1 MTTNPIDTAA
11 GTTAAPTSATT
22 SATTSVTTSATT
34 RPAQGTPAPGMLSPR
49 RAGLALA
56 TMFLGS
62 FSLVTAE
69 FLPPGVLTPVAQDL
83 GVSEGVVGLSVSVTA
98 LTALATALGLSSLF
112 RNTDRRTLLV
122 VLALGAVASNVLVAL
137 APGIVVLMAARL
149 LLGAALGGY
158 WSMSLVIATQLV
170 PADRVG
176 RGMMIVNGGTT
187 VATVAGVPLGVILS
201 AAAGWRVVFL
211 VAAAV
216 TAVTAVAM
224 RVALPPVAPSPGI
237 GWSATGRALR
247 SPGVALGLLSL
258 VAVIGGHFVGF
269 TYVRPALS
277 LLPGSDVGTVAVL
290 LALFGVGGLVGNV
303 VVGTVVDRHLPL
315 MLLAVPVTIGAG
327 VAAVGLA
334 AAFPVL
340 AYPAVLLWG
349 TAFGGLLNVVQVWIT
364 RLLPGQ
370 VEAGSGLV
378 VVAFQT
384 AIILGSAVGGLGVD
398 AVGVAWTYLVA
409 AVVAVAGGVL
419 VRSTL
424 PRRNSD
430 GVAPV

>member
-11 GTTAAPTSATT
+11 APAPAATPTMTPDTTPET
-22 SATTSVTTSATT
+22 
-34 RPAQGTPAPGMLSPR
+34 TPAPAAPGPLPR
-49 RAGLALA
+49 RRAALALA

-83 GVSEGVVGLSVSVTA
+83 GVSEGVVGLSVSATA
-98 LTALATALGLSSLF
+98 LTALLTALVLGSLF
-112 RNTDRRTLLV
+112 PRTDRRTLLV

-137 APGIVVLMAARL
+137 APSIGVLMAARL

-176 RGMMIVNGGTT
+176 KAMMVVNAGTT

-201 AAAGWRVVFL
+201 AVAGWRVVF

-216 TAVTAVAM
+216 VTVVTAVAM
-224 RVALPPVAPSPGI
+224 RVALPPVAPTPGI

-247 SPGVALGLLSL
+247 SPGVALGLVAI
-258 VAVIGGHFVGF
+258 VAVIGGHFAGY

-277 LLPGSDVGTVAVL
+277 LLPGADVGTVAVL
-290 LALFGVGGLVGNV
+290 LALFGAGGLVGNFAI
-303 VVGTVVDRHLPL
+303 GALVDRHLAVL
-315 MLLAVPVTIGAG
+315 LLAVPVAVGAS

-334 AAFPVL
+334 SAVPLLV
-340 AYPAVLLWG
+340 YPAVVVWG
-349 TAFGGLLNVVQVWIT
+349 AAFGGILNVVQVWIT
-364 RLLPGQ
+364 RMMPDQ

-378 VVAFQT
+378 VAAFQT
-384 AIILGSAVGGLGVD
+384 AIILGSAVGGVGVD
-398 AVGVAWTYLVA
+398 SVGVGWTYLVA
-409 AVVAVAGGVL
+409 AVAAVVGGVL

-424 PRRNSD
+424 SRRYSD

>member
-11 GTTAAPTSATT
+11 APAAATTTAPTR
-22 SATTSVTTSATT
+22 V
-34 RPAQGTPAPGMLSPR
+34 PGAPGPLPR
-49 RAGLALA
+49 RRAALALA

-83 GVSEGVVGLSVSVTA
+83 GVSEGVVGLSVSATA
-98 LTALATALGLSSLF
+98 LTALATALVLGSLF
-112 RNTDRRTLLV
+112 PRTDRRTLLV

-137 APGIVVLMAARL
+137 APSIGVLMAARL

-176 RGMMIVNGGTT
+176 KAMMVVNAGTT
-187 VATVAGVPLGVILS
+187 VATVAGVPLGVILA
-201 AAAGWRVVFL
+201 AAAGWRVVF

-216 TAVTAVAM
+216 VTVVTAVAM
-224 RVALPPVAPSPGI
+224 RVALPPVAPTPGI

-247 SPGVALGLLSL
+247 SPGVALGLVAI
-258 VAVIGGHFVGF
+258 VAVIGGHFAGY

-277 LLPGSDVGTVAVL
+277 LLPGADVGTVAVL
-290 LALFGVGGLVGNV
+290 LAMFGAGGLVGNFAI
-303 VVGTVVDRHLPL
+303 GALVDRHLAVL
-315 MLLAVPVTIGAG
+315 LLAVPVAVGAS

-334 AAFPVL
+334 SAVPLLV
-340 AYPAVLLWG
+340 YPAVVLWG
-349 TAFGGLLNVVQVWIT
+349 AAFGGILNVVQVWIT
-364 RLLPGQ
+364 RMMPDQ

-378 VVAFQT
+378 VAAFQT

-398 AVGVAWTYLVA
+398 SVGVGWTYLVA
-409 AVVAVAGGVL
+409 AVAAVAGGVL

-424 PRRNSD
+424 SRRYSD